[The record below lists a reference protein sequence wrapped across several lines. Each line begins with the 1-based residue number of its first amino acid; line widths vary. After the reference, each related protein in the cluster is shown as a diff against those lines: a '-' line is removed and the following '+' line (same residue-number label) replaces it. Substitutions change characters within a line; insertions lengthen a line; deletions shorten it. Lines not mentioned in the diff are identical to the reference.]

1 VFQIHNRLELKHKLA
16 GFLTRMKK
24 ILIIV
29 GTRPEAIKMAPLIRA
44 FGRLPRQFHTKVCAT
59 AQHREMLD
67 QVFKVFKLKPDF
79 DLDAMHPQQ
88 DLFDLSA
95 RLMLGLR
102 DTLADFRP
110 DLVLIQGDTTTS
122 LMAALAA
129 FYLQIPVAHVEAGLR
144 THNPLAPWPEEM
156 NRQINGCI
164 ADIHFAPTENAKRNL
179 INENV
184 SSKQIFVTGNT
195 GIDALFA
202 ARQIIQ
208 DHGLAPTLHHT
219 VMQCLKGRQLDFD
232 HSKLLLVTG
241 HRRENFGRGFENIC
255 HALRSIAAD
264 NPDVHIVYP
273 VHLNP
278 NVQKP
283 VRSIL
288 DGKDNI
294 HLIEPLDYLPFLF
307 LMDKAY
313 FILTDS
319 GGIQEEAPSLGKPVL
334 VMRESTERTE
344 ALHAG
349 TVQLVGTD
357 PEKIGT
363 ESQRLIDDR
372 QHYNHMSKAQNPYGD
387 GTAAQA
393 IVKTVLSLN
402 GRYRMH

>member
-1 VFQIHNRLELKHKLA
+1 MK
-16 GFLTRMKK
+16 RM
-24 ILIIV
+24 LIIV

-44 FGRLPRQFHTKVCAT
+44 FGRQSRQFHTKVCAT

-67 QVFKVFKLKPDF
+67 QVFKAFKLKPDF

-95 RLMLGLR
+95 RLMLRLR
-102 DTLADFRP
+102 DTLMGFSP
-110 DLVLIQGDTTTS
+110 DLVFIQGDTTTS

-156 NRQINGCI
+156 NRQISGCI

-208 DHGLAPTLHHT
+208 DHGLAPTLQRT
-219 VMQCLKGRQLDFD
+219 VMQCLNGRQLDFD

-241 HRRENFGRGFENIC
+241 HRRENFGQGFENIC
-255 HALRSIAAD
+255 RALHSIAD
-264 NPDVHIVYP
+264 NNPDVHIVYP

-278 NVQKP
+278 NVRKP

-307 LMDKAY
+307 LMEKAY

-344 ALHAG
+344 ALRAG

-357 PEKIGT
+357 PEKIQT

-372 QHYNHMSKAQNPYGD
+372 QHYSQMSKAQNPYGD
-387 GTAAQA
+387 GTAAQI
-393 IVKTVLSLN
+393 IVDTILSLN
-402 GRYRMH
+402 GRYRMR

>member
-1 VFQIHNRLELKHKLA
+1 MKRL
-16 GFLTRMKK
+16 
-24 ILIIV
+24 LIIV
-29 GTRPEAIKMAPLIRA
+29 GTRPEAIKLAPLIRA
-44 FGRLPRQFHTKVCAT
+44 FGRQPRQFQTKVCAT

-67 QVFKVFKLKPDF
+67 QVFNAFKLTPDF
-79 DLDAMHPQQ
+79 DLDAMHPRQ

-102 DTLADFRP
+102 DILTDVRP
-110 DLVLIQGDTTTS
+110 DLVIVQGDTTTS
-122 LMAALAA
+122 MMSALAA

-156 NRQINGCI
+156 NRQIIGRI
-164 ADIHFAPTENAKRNL
+164 ADIHFAPTQNAKRNL
-179 INENV
+179 IDENV
-184 SSKQIFVTGNT
+184 PPKQIFVTGNT
-195 GIDALFA
+195 GIDALLE

-208 DHGLAPTLHHT
+208 DQGLALTLQRT
-219 VMQCLKGRQLDFD
+219 VAQRLGDRQLDFD
-232 HSKLLLVTG
+232 QRKLLLVTG
-241 HRRENFGRGFENIC
+241 HRRENFGQGFVNIC
-255 HALRSIAAD
+255 HALRAIAAD
-264 NPDVHIVYP
+264 NPDVQIVYP

-283 VRSIL
+283 VSNIL

-307 LMDKAY
+307 LMEKAH

-344 ALHAG
+344 ALRAG

-357 PEKIGT
+357 PEKIRT

-372 QHYNHMSKAQNPYGD
+372 QYYNRMSKAQNPYGD
-387 GTAAQA
+387 GTASQA
-393 IVKTVLSLN
+393 VVETIMSLN
-402 GRYRMH
+402 GRYRI

>member
-1 VFQIHNRLELKHKLA
+1 
-16 GFLTRMKK
+16 MKK
-24 ILIIV
+24 MLIIV

-44 FGRLPRQFHTKVCAT
+44 LGRRPREFQTKVCAT

-67 QVFKVFKLKPDF
+67 QVLNVFKLKPDF

-102 DTLADFRP
+102 DTLVEFKP
-110 DLVLIQGDTTTS
+110 DLVFIQGDTTTS

-129 FYLQIPVAHVEAGLR
+129 FYLQVPVAHVEAGLR
-144 THNPLAPWPEEM
+144 TYNPLAPWPEEM
-156 NRQINGCI
+156 NRQISGRI

-184 SSKQIFVTGNT
+184 PPKHIYVTGNT

-208 DHGLAPTLHHT
+208 GNGLAPSLQRT
-219 VMQCLKGRQLDFD
+219 VTQRLGGRQLDFD
-232 HSKLLLVTG
+232 ASKLLLVTG
-241 HRRENFGRGFENIC
+241 HRRENFGQGFENIC
-255 HALRSIAAD
+255 RALRSIATN
-264 NPDVHIVYP
+264 NPEVHIVYP

-283 VRSIL
+283 VRNIL
-288 DGKDNI
+288 EGQDNI
-294 HLIEPLDYLPFLF
+294 HLTEPLDYLPFLF
-307 LMDKAY
+307 LMEKAH

-334 VMRESTERTE
+334 VMRQSTERTE
-344 ALHAG
+344 ALRAG

-357 PEKIGT
+357 PDRIRT

-372 QHYNHMSKAQNPYGD
+372 QYYDRMSKAQNPYGD
-387 GTAAQA
+387 GTAAQT
-393 IVKTVLSLN
+393 IVETILSLN
-402 GRYRMH
+402 GRYRMR

>member
-1 VFQIHNRLELKHKLA
+1 
-16 GFLTRMKK
+16 MKK
-24 ILIIV
+24 MLIIV
-29 GTRPEAIKMAPLIRA
+29 GTRPEAIKMTPLIRA
-44 FGRLPRQFHTKVCAT
+44 LGQRPREFQTKVCAT

-67 QVFKVFKLKPDF
+67 QVLNVFKLKPDF

-102 DTLADFRP
+102 DTLVEFKP
-110 DLVLIQGDTTTS
+110 DLVFIQGDTTTS

-129 FYLQIPVAHVEAGLR
+129 FYLQVPVAHVEAGLR
-144 THNPLAPWPEEM
+144 TYNPLAPWPEEM
-156 NRQINGCI
+156 NRQISGRI

-184 SSKQIFVTGNT
+184 PPKQIYVTGNT

-208 DHGLAPTLHHT
+208 ENGLAPSLQRT
-219 VMQCLKGRQLDFD
+219 VTQRLGGRQLDFD
-232 HSKLLLVTG
+232 ASKLLLVTG
-241 HRRENFGRGFENIC
+241 HRRENFGQGFENIC
-255 HALRSIAAD
+255 RALRSIAAN
-264 NPDVHIVYP
+264 NPEVHIVYP

-283 VRSIL
+283 VRNIL
-288 DGKDNI
+288 EGQDNI
-294 HLIEPLDYLPFLF
+294 HLTEPLDYLPFLF
-307 LMDKAY
+307 LMEKAH

-334 VMRESTERTE
+334 VMRQSTERTE

-357 PEKIGT
+357 PEKIRT

-372 QHYNHMSKAQNPYGD
+372 QYYDRMSKAQNPYGD
-387 GTAAQA
+387 GTAAQT
-393 IVKTVLSLN
+393 IVETILALN
-402 GRYRMH
+402 GRYRMR

>member
-1 VFQIHNRLELKHKLA
+1 
-16 GFLTRMKK
+16 MKK
-24 ILIIV
+24 MLIIV
-29 GTRPEAIKMAPLIRA
+29 GTRPEAIKMTPLIRA
-44 FGRLPRQFHTKVCAT
+44 LGQRPREFQTKVCAT

-67 QVFKVFKLKPDF
+67 QVLNVFKLKPDF

-102 DTLADFRP
+102 DTLVEFKP
-110 DLVLIQGDTTTS
+110 DLVFIQGDTTTS

-129 FYLQIPVAHVEAGLR
+129 FYLQVPVAHVEAGLR
-144 THNPLAPWPEEM
+144 TYNPLAPWPEEM
-156 NRQINGCI
+156 NRQISGRI

-184 SSKQIFVTGNT
+184 PPKHIYVTGNT

-208 DHGLAPTLHHT
+208 ENGLAPSLQRT
-219 VMQCLKGRQLDFD
+219 VTQRLGGRQLDFD
-232 HSKLLLVTG
+232 ASKLLLVTG
-241 HRRENFGRGFENIC
+241 HRRENFGQGFENIC
-255 HALRSIAAD
+255 RALRSIATN
-264 NPDVHIVYP
+264 NPEVHIVYP

-283 VRSIL
+283 VRNIL
-288 DGKDNI
+288 EGQDNI
-294 HLIEPLDYLPFLF
+294 HLTEPLDYLPFLF
-307 LMDKAY
+307 LMEKAH

-334 VMRESTERTE
+334 VMRQSTERTE
-344 ALHAG
+344 ALRAG

-357 PEKIGT
+357 PDRIRT

-372 QHYNHMSKAQNPYGD
+372 QYYDRMSKAQNPYGD
-387 GTAAQA
+387 GTAAQT
-393 IVKTVLSLN
+393 IVETILALN
-402 GRYRMH
+402 GRYRMR

>member
-1 VFQIHNRLELKHKLA
+1 
-16 GFLTRMKK
+16 MKK

-29 GTRPEAIKMAPLIRA
+29 GTRPEAIKLAPLIRA
-44 FGRLPRQFHTKVCAT
+44 FERQPRQFQTKVCAT

-67 QVFKVFKLKPDF
+67 QVFKVFDLKPDF
-79 DLDAMHPQQ
+79 DLDAMHPRQ

-102 DTLADFRP
+102 DILTDFRP
-110 DLVLIQGDTTTS
+110 HLVIIQGDTTTS
-122 LMAALAA
+122 MMSALAA

-156 NRQINGCI
+156 NRQISGRI

-184 SSKQIFVTGNT
+184 PPKQIFVTGNT
-195 GIDALFA
+195 GIDAMFE

-208 DHGLAPTLHHT
+208 NQGLTLT
-219 VMQCLKGRQLDFD
+219 LQRTMAQRLGDRQFDFD
-232 HSKLLLVTG
+232 QSKLLLVTG
-241 HRRENFGRGFENIC
+241 HRRENFGQGFVNIC

-264 NPDVHIVYP
+264 NPDVQIVYP

-283 VRSIL
+283 VRNIL
-288 DGKDNI
+288 DGNANI

-307 LMDKAY
+307 LMEKAR

-357 PEKIGT
+357 PEKIRT

-372 QHYNHMSKAQNPYGD
+372 QYYNRMSKARNPYGD

-393 IVKTVLSLN
+393 IVETILSLN
-402 GRYRMH
+402 GRYRMR

>member
-1 VFQIHNRLELKHKLA
+1 
-16 GFLTRMKK
+16 MKK
-24 ILIIV
+24 LLIIV

-44 FGRLPRQFHTKVCAT
+44 FGRQSRRLHTKVCAT

-67 QVFKVFKLKPDF
+67 QVFKVFHLRPDF

-88 DLFDLSA
+88 DLLDLSA

-102 DTLADFRP
+102 DTFTDFKP
-110 DLVLIQGDTTTS
+110 DLVFIQGDTTTS
-122 LMAALAA
+122 MMSALAA

-156 NRQINGCI
+156 NRQISARI

-179 INENV
+179 IKENV
-184 SSKQIFVTGNT
+184 SPNQIVVTGNT

-208 DHGLAPTLHHT
+208 DHGLAPALQRTLT
-219 VMQCLKGRQLDFD
+219 QCLGERQLDFD
-232 HSKLLLVTG
+232 RSKLLLVTG
-241 HRRENFGRGFENIC
+241 HRRENFGQGFVNIC
-255 HALRSIAAD
+255 QALRSIAAD

-278 NVQKP
+278 NVREP
-283 VRSIL
+283 VHRIL
-288 DGKDNI
+288 DGQANI
-294 HLIEPLDYLPFLF
+294 HLIEPLDYLPFLY
-307 LMDKAY
+307 LMEKAH

-334 VMRESTERTE
+334 VMREFTERTE
-344 ALHAG
+344 ALLAG
-349 TVQLVGTD
+349 TVRLVGTD
-357 PEKIGT
+357 PEKIRS

-372 QHYNHMSKAQNPYGD
+372 QHYHRMSKAQNPYGD
-387 GTAAQA
+387 GTAAQT
-393 IVKTVLSLN
+393 IVETILSLN
-402 GRYRMH
+402 GRYRLR